1 MGDDEMGMHEVI
13 EEIQNDLF
21 EMEQQITHMENMKKK
36 EVDFLRES
44 QRDLSQRL
52 DRLETLMESMT
63 LLLKRI
69 TEALES

>member
-13 EEIQNDLF
+13 EEIKNDLF
-21 EMEQQITHMENMKKK
+21 EMEQHIAHMENMKKK